1 MIMMES
7 PKNQCRIIL
16 LPNSKRPRTALPS
29 TEIAVFSNSYSGKTL
44 LRRPLQQRPLKKQMK
59 GVLPQIRK
67 TRERKRRDR
76 KLSSK
81 RMNKRCFFK
90 RESSQKMLRMTTYM
104 RCWYQ
109 GKTTEI
115 TYRESALIKSRTLE
129 VPSRRIFLLIT
140 CTSSNHCRNRKRR
153 YSMISMRLLWR
164 VKCVQMEETWL

>member
-1 MIMMES
+1 LALEASAHFLFSRSLGKKKKSKKRVSKMIMMES

-29 TEIAVFSNSYSGKTL
+29 MEIAVFSNNYSGKTL

-104 RCWYQ
+104 RC
-109 GKTTEI
+109 
-115 TYRESALIKSRTLE
+115 
-129 VPSRRIFLLIT
+129 
-140 CTSSNHCRNRKRR
+140 
-153 YSMISMRLLWR
+153 
-164 VKCVQMEETWL
+164 